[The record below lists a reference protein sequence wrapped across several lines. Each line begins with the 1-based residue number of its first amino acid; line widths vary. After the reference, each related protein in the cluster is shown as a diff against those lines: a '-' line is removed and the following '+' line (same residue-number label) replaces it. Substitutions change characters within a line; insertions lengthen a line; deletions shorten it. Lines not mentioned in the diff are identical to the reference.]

1 MYLKN
6 NLLSALIVLEALSS
20 AVITMLFSHSPLY
33 SSSAP
38 YCNELMKNLES
49 SPLSRIIWRALK
61 PLLIGKILY
70 TPDTPAV
77 RKVMSEV
84 TLALSSDNVALAMFS
99 GCAAD
104 PL

>member
-1 MYLKN
+1 
-6 NLLSALIVLEALSS
+6 
-20 AVITMLFSHSPLY
+20 
-33 SSSAP
+33 
-38 YCNELMKNLES
+38 MKNLES

-84 TLALSSDNVALAMFS
+84 TLTLSSDNVALAVSS

>member
-1 MYLKN
+1 
-6 NLLSALIVLEALSS
+6 
-20 AVITMLFSHSPLY
+20 
-33 SSSAP
+33 
-38 YCNELMKNLES
+38 MKNLES

-70 TPDTPAV
+70 TPDTPAI

-84 TLALSSDNVALAMFS
+84 TLALSSDNVAWTMSS

-104 PL
+104 PLLLNWTQTQA

>member
-1 MYLKN
+1 
-6 NLLSALIVLEALSS
+6 
-20 AVITMLFSHSPLY
+20 
-33 SSSAP
+33 
-38 YCNELMKNLES
+38 MKNLES

-84 TLALSSDNVALAMFS
+84 TLALSSDNVVLAMFS

>member
-1 MYLKN
+1 MSEKCFAFSFDCSRSSMP
-6 NLLSALIVLEALSS
+6 SALVT
-20 AVITMLFSHSPLY
+20 VLFSHSLLY

-38 YCNELMKNLES
+38 YCNEIMKNLES

-70 TPDTPAV
+70 TPDTPAI

-84 TLALSSDNVALAMFS
+84 TLALSSDNVA
-99 GCAAD
+99 
-104 PL
+104 

>member
-1 MYLKN
+1 
-6 NLLSALIVLEALSS
+6 
-20 AVITMLFSHSPLY
+20 
-33 SSSAP
+33 
-38 YCNELMKNLES
+38 MKNLES

-77 RKVMSEV
+77 KKVMSEV
-84 TLALSSDNVALAMFS
+84 TLALSSDNVALAMSS
-99 GCAAD
+99 GCAAG

>member
-1 MYLKN
+1 MP
-6 NLLSALIVLEALSS
+6 S
-20 AVITMLFSHSPLY
+20 AVVLLSHSPLY

-84 TLALSSDNVALAMFS
+84 TLALSSDNVA
-99 GCAAD
+99 
-104 PL
+104 

>member
-1 MYLKN
+1 
-6 NLLSALIVLEALSS
+6 
-20 AVITMLFSHSPLY
+20 
-33 SSSAP
+33 
-38 YCNELMKNLES
+38 MKNLES

-84 TLALSSDNVALAMFS
+84 TLALSSDNVALAMSS
-99 GCAAD
+99 GYAAD